1 MTFKKLLAAG
11 SAIAFML
18 QGCATVPTGDTAGT
32 APAAVSASMGPAL
45 WKVSDEDTTV
55 YLFGTVHALPQNVQ
69 WYRGAIET
77 ALSSSDALVTEIPV
91 SAMQD
96 PASQQVVMAK
106 AMLPEGQSLRDL
118 MSDADRTGY
127 EGALTSLS
135 LPPAAFDR
143 FEPWFAAITLS
154 VLPLLKNG
162 WTPESGVEHVIDQRA
177 GPDKTRLA
185 LETVDQQMSLFDTMP
200 QTAQLKYLNAVA
212 RDIDKVVP
220 MMDEMVAEWAEGDA
234 DDLADLMNESMDDPA
249 IAKLLLHDRNANWAE
264 WIDDRM
270 DQPGT
275 VFIAVGAGHLAG
287 TKSVQDYLTARGL
300 SATRVQ

>member
-18 QGCATVPTGDTAGT
+18 QGCATVPTGDTASV
-32 APAAVSASMGPAL
+32 APAAATSMGPAL
-45 WKVSDEDTTV
+45 WKVADDDTTV
-55 YLFGTVHALPQNVQ
+55 YLFGTVHALPDNVQ

-96 PASQQVVMAK
+96 PAVQQMIAMK
-106 AMLPEGQSLRDL
+106 AMLPEGQSLREMLTDQ
-118 MSDADRTGY
+118 DRAAY
-127 EGALTSLS
+127 EAALTALS

-143 FEPWFAAITLS
+143 FEPWFAALTLS

-162 WTPESGVEHVIDQRA
+162 WTPESGVESVINERA
-177 GPDKTRLA
+177 GPDKTRVA
-185 LETVDQQMSLFDTMP
+185 LETVDQQMSLFDSLP
-200 QTAQLKYLNAVA
+200 QDAQVEYLNAMV

-220 MMDEMVAEWAEGDA
+220 LMDKMVAEWAAGDA
-234 DDLADLMNESMDDPA
+234 DDLATLMNESMDDPT
-249 IAKLLLHDRNANWAE
+249 IAKILLHDRNANWAQ

-287 TKSVQDYLTARGL
+287 TKSVQDYLSARGFTT
-300 SATRVQ
+300 TRVQ